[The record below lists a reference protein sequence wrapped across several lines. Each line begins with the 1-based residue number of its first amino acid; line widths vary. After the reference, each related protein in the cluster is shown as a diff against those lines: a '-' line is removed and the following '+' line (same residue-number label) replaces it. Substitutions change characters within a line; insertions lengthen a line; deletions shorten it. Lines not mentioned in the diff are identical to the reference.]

1 MTAATGGPGTTQTE
15 PSLLGI
21 YLNDHLAGA
30 TGGSELVRRAAAG
43 QQGSPSGPALQQ
55 LADDIEQDREALLE
69 IMKTLEVP
77 VRQYKV
83 YAAWAAEKVG
93 RLKLNGHLL
102 SRSPLSSLLELEAL
116 RLGVEGKASLW
127 RSLRQVADSRLDQ
140 ARLEQLLAAAE
151 AQVRTL
157 EEMRVQTAAQLL
169 GGGDPASLAGRPATS
184 TSSWRCRT

>member
-1 MTAATGGPGTTQTE
+1 MTSAATGPGTTQKE

-30 TGGSELVRRAAAG
+30 TGGLELVRRAAAG
-43 QQGSPSGPALQQ
+43 QQGSPSAPALQH
-55 LADDIEQDREALLE
+55 LAEEIEHDRDALLE

-102 SRSPLSSLLELEAL
+102 ARSPLSSLVELEAL

-127 RSLRQVADSRLDQ
+127 RTLRQAAANEPRLNTTRLD
-140 ARLEQLLAAAE
+140 ELLAAAE
-151 AQVRTL
+151 EQIATL
-157 EEMRVQTAAQLL
+157 EQMRVQTAAQVF
-169 GGGDPASLAGRPATS
+169 G
-184 TSSWRCRT
+184 SS

>member
-30 TGGSELVRRAAAG
+30 TGGLELVRRAAAG

-157 EEMRVQTAAQLL
+157 EEMRVQTAAQLF
-169 GGGDPASLAGRPATS
+169 GGGDPAS
-184 TSSWRCRT
+184 